1 MIKEFDSE
9 INLDFEGMGY
19 ELAGAIEFY
28 EDPETGKGAFK
39 SVLYRTSQ
47 EDNLE
52 PDRDYTDGQIMVLV
66 TQKLLEEYI
75 NREVH

>member
-1 MIKEFDSE
+1 MIKKFDSE
-9 INLDFEGMGY
+9 INPEFEDMGY

-28 EDPETGKGAFK
+28 ENPKTGKGAFK
-39 SVLYRTSQ
+39 AVLYRTSQ

-52 PDRDYTDGQIMVLV
+52 PDKDYTDGQIMVLV